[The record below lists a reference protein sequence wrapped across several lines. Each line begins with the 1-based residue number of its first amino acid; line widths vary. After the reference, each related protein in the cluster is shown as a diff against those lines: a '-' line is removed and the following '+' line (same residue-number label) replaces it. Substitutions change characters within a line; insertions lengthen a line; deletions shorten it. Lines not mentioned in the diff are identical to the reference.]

1 MGLFGPIDSW
11 ARPGHSAAGV
21 LASIALSVLAWP
33 LLTVG
38 AQGPAADITG
48 SITPHKS
55 ILSGPTATLT
65 REGDKLVITG
75 SVAMLFNTGSFSGPN
90 RAQKVNR
97 SRLTPDGVTVSSGFD
112 GIRAR
117 LAALRT
123 PSAASG
129 STTIAMGTVPPIGA
143 IRVIS
148 VNPDGTPVE
157 GDALATGSVQV
168 ASLDPTASAALGAID
183 QVVPMAPVPM
193 TATPQ
198 LAYARETT
206 PPTPTELAFD
216 KFGGKVTTADIKC
229 MADAIYFEARG
240 ESYRGQVAV
249 GQVVMNRLHH
259 PIYPKDICQVVY
271 QNQQMR
277 NACQFSFAC
286 DGIPE
291 TINDP
296 KSWKQAE
303 EIAHGVISGSLY
315 LTEVGK
321 ATHYHA
327 TYVYPDWAPRLKRV
341 TKIGHHVFYQFKRYA

>member
-1 MGLFGPIDSW
+1 MGLLGPIDSW
-11 ARPGHSAAGV
+11 ARPGHSLAGV
-21 LASIALSVLAWP
+21 IASVALSVLAWP

-38 AQGPAADITG
+38 AQGPGVDITG

-55 ILSGPTATLT
+55 TGPSATLT

-75 SVAMLFNTGSFSGPN
+75 SVAMLFNTGSFTGPN
-90 RAQKVNR
+90 RAEKVNR

-117 LAALRT
+117 LASLRT
-123 PSAASG
+123 PPAGATAVAVAS
-129 STTIAMGTVPPIGA
+129 IPPIGA

-148 VNPDGTPVE
+148 VNPDGTPVA
-157 GDALATGSVQV
+157 GDALASGSVQV

-193 TATPQ
+193 SATPS

-206 PPTPTELAFD
+206 PPSPTDLAFD

-271 QNQQMR
+271 QNQQMH

-291 TINDP
+291 TINDQ
-296 KSWKQAE
+296 KSWKQAD
-303 EIAHGVISGSLY
+303 EIARGVISGSLY

-327 TYVYPDWAPRLKRV
+327 NYVYPDWAPRLKRV
-341 TKIGHHVFYQFKRYA
+341 AKIGHHIFYQFKRFA